1 MLLIFVRYCC
11 RSAFDENVGQYF
23 LEFNVM
29 WIAFH
34 DILILLNLIHFLFL
48 GYNNR
53 CVHFL
58 YSSLEDG
65 EVLMF
70 KSYINYINVL

>member
-1 MLLIFVRYCC
+1 
-11 RSAFDENVGQYF
+11 
-23 LEFNVM
+23 M
-29 WIAFH
+29 WIAFP
-34 DILILLNLIHFLFL
+34 DILILLNLVHFLFL

-70 KSYINYINVL
+70 VSYINYINVL